1 MMKEMKILAF
11 GIVALT
17 MSLFVACSTDGD
29 PVIVAPNGEIYSQ
42 EEYAEFE
49 EKGELDEKGNVIVT
63 DSTAKSSSSK
73 KASSS
78 STKGSSSSDKATSS
92 SSSEKAS
99 SSSEKA
105 DSSSDEAKSSSSA
118 KVDSSS
124 SAPESSSEAGKV
136 TIINEEEGIFTIG
149 TDDMTVISESDQ
161 SELDS
166 LKQIL
171 DEGGSVDGFELAD
184 SEFNEETLLY
194 EDFDENDF
202 FCFTG
207 EGEWLKITREQLGKH
222 IPHYKNGQAWG
233 NFRQFDVK
241 FMEACAA
248 VYIRR
253 K

>member
-49 EKGELDEKGNVIVT
+49 EKGELDERGNVVVT

-78 STKGSSSSDKATSS
+78 STKGSSSS
-92 SSSEKAS
+92 E
-99 SSSEKA
+99 
-105 DSSSDEAKSSSSA
+105 

-124 SAPESSSEAGKV
+124 SEPESSAAVGKETV
-136 TIINEEEGIFTIG
+136 IDEDEGIFSIG

-171 DEGGSVDGFELAD
+171 DDGGSVDGFELAD

-202 FCFTG
+202 FCFTD
-207 EGEWLKITREQLGKH
+207 EGEWLKITREQLGEH
-222 IPHYKNGQAWG
+222 IPHYKNSKAWG

-241 FMEACAA
+241 FMDACAA